1 MGLDEPPKRAVKTAE
16 TIFGIVEFLLENDGS
31 GVKEIAES

>member
-1 MGLDEPPKRAVKTAE
+1 MGLNEPPKRAVKTAE